1 MLELDFSGKIHN
13 FDISLNKKTTVR
25 GSNNQS
31 AVFKRP
37 SNGHAKNRI
46 SIADST
52 MLRERGRLLN
62 FETQTRRADSKIK
75 KHQYT
80 PVSNR
85 SNNGLEPTFAIVE
98 DNLIKRIKE
107 LEDRTVRAS
116 KRGVTVK
123 VFDEKRVSIYIQG
136 LKELQDSKLMP
147 HSLTQYLIE
156 GFEDTKRRMLTHEKS
171 MSNINQVLIKQVNEL
186 EIKLKAKDTETHENN
201 KNYRKTIKAIEKE
214 KAELQEEKTSLLQ
227 RIFKLKEEANFYEVK
242 ADKLQKEL
250 DDIRQRELDRLE
262 ETDLDDV
269 DLISEATKKKQK
281 NLKPPHP
288 LVPSLDFDKMRRLQ
302 EEEANKIKILK

>member
-1 MLELDFSGKIHN
+1 
-13 FDISLNKKTTVR
+13 
-25 GSNNQS
+25 
-31 AVFKRP
+31 
-37 SNGHAKNRI
+37 
-46 SIADST
+46 
-52 MLRERGRLLN
+52 MLRERGKILN
-62 FETQTRRADSKIK
+62 FETQTRRAESKVK

-85 SNNGLEPTFAIVE
+85 SNNGLEPTFAMVE
-98 DNLIKRIKE
+98 DNLIKRIKD

-147 HSLTQYLIE
+147 HSLAQYLIE

-171 MSNINQVLIKQVNEL
+171 LNSMNQVLIKQTNEL
-186 EIKLKAKDTETHENN
+186 ESKVKIKDTEMHENN
-201 KNYRKTIKAIEKE
+201 KKYRKTITNLEKD
-214 KAELQEEKTSLLQ
+214 KAELQEEKASLLQ
-227 RIFKLKEEANFYEVK
+227 RIFQLKEESNFYETK
-242 ADKLQKEL
+242 AAKLQKEI

-269 DLISEATKKKQK
+269 DLISEASKKKQK
-281 NLKPPHP
+281 SLKPPHP
-288 LVPSLDFDKMRRLQ
+288 LVPSLDFDKMRKLQ